1 MSDTF
6 MGNVEDQRLLS
17 SDTSD
22 GPPQLWPWAV
32 RRRRLGVVTDPA
44 EKLYEDALAL
54 PEDDREALAMRILA
68 TVPRT
73 AAPNPSSVVREA
85 DSVIQKVG
93 VLRTTESG
101 NALVDELLS
110 THTKGL
116 AVRRPLERRLK
127 K

>member
-1 MSDTF
+1 MTH
-6 MGNVEDQRLLS
+6 
-17 SDTSD
+17 
-22 GPPQLWPWAV
+22 
-32 RRRRLGVVTDPA
+32 PA

-54 PEDDREALAMRILA
+54 PEEDRRALALRILA
-68 TVPRT
+68 TVPRSP
-73 AAPNPSSVVREA
+73 AASPSGIVREA
-85 DSVIQKVG
+85 ESVIEKVAA
-93 VLRTTESG
+93 LRTTEEG